1 MNDTDITTLEE
12 LTAEEL
18 TFSKLVAKG
27 VSGTTAYRRA
37 FPEKSHLTYDT
48 MRVYASKLLAQVNIL
63 TEVTTSKA
71 RASRMVRLAE
81 ERIEDIL
88 INDNSSEKG
97 NKVADV
103 AMFMYEQGNGKATQ
117 KVQHTGAFVSVN
129 YNLSGKEEAIPQ
141 EILDQLKDQEE

>member
-1 MNDTDITTLEE
+1 MNELELTP
-12 LTAEEL
+12 LTAEEQI
-18 TFSKLVAKG
+18 FSKLVAKG
-27 VSGTTAYRRA
+27 YPGTTAYRKA
-37 FPEKSHLTYDT
+37 YPEKSHLQYNTIRT
-48 MRVYASKLLAQVNIL
+48 YASELLTNPNIV
-63 TEVTTSKA
+63 TEVTTSKE

-88 INDNSSEKG
+88 INDLSDTKG
-97 NKVADV
+97 SKVADV

-141 EILDQLKDQEE
+141 EIIDQLKDQEE